1 MSLGDNAPQ
10 NKHLLGKRGLFV
22 LLLDGEEVWAALR
35 SLRSLPCS
43 TELWAL
49 IITPPMC
56 AFMPADPCPTAHHT
70 KFIFVTGGV
79 ISSLGK
85 GVVASSIGTLLE
97 LRGLQVIITKADPYL
112 NVDPGTMSP
121 VQHGEVFVTDDGA
134 ETDLDLGHYE
144 RFISRR
150 LHRKNSFTTG
160 QVYDAVLARER
171 SGGYLGRTVQV
182 VPHITDQIKQNIFHA
197 SEGVDVS
204 IVEIGGTVG
213 DIESLP
219 YLEAIRQLRWEL
231 GAQRVAFCHVTLV
244 PYVHAAME
252 LKTKPTQHSVRDLR
266 QVGIQPDLLVCR
278 ADRQLSRELKE
289 KIGLFCNVHT
299 SSVFEA
305 TDADSIYRIPLMFHH
320 QGLDERLVEH
330 LRLQTGVP
338 DLKRWQHI
346 ESTLDD
352 PKGTVR
358 IAVVGKYTD
367 LVDSYKSI
375 LESLAHGGM
384 AHELRVITTCLDA
397 EKLHQDDLNS
407 VLEPFH
413 GAVIPG
419 GFGGRGT
426 EDIMRAVRYFRQ
438 QKKPLL
444 AICLGMQLALI
455 DIARHELQLTQAT
468 SQEFDVSS
476 PQQIIVLMN
485 AQKEVVKKGGTMRLG
500 AYPCHLKAGSLIR
513 RIYDSS
519 TISERHRHRYEFNIS
534 YKERFEEAGV
544 VFSGMSPD
552 GSLAEA
558 IELKDH
564 PFFIGCQFHPELKS
578 RPVDAHPLF
587 RSFIAC
593 AYHQAK
599 QRQQSTPLGSPQTLQ
614 PPSDAVI

>member
-1 MSLGDNAPQ
+1 
-10 NKHLLGKRGLFV
+10 
-22 LLLDGEEVWAALR
+22 
-35 SLRSLPCS
+35 
-43 TELWAL
+43 
-49 IITPPMC
+49 MC

-305 TDADSIYRIPLMFHH
+305 TDADSIYRIPLMFHR

-397 EKLHQDDLNS
+397 EKLQQDNLNS

-500 AYPCHLKAGSLIR
+500 AYPCHLKAGSLMR
-513 RIYDSS
+513 RIYNSS

-534 YKERFEEAGV
+534 YKQRFEEAGV

-552 GSLAEA
+552 GTLAEA

-599 QRQQSTPLGSPQTLQ
+599 QRQQRTPLGSPQTLQ
-614 PPSDAVI
+614 LSCNIT